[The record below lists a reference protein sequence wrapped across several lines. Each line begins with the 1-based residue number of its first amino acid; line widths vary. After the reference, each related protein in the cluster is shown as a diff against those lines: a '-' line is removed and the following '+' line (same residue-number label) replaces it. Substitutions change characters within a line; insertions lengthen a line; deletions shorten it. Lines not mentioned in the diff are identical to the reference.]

1 MTLALLTSIWIVKVG
16 WYNVILSIPTL
27 DASVD
32 ANLNNWFALLAVVFL
47 LGLRHGMDA
56 DHLATI
62 DGLTRFNA
70 HARPRVSRWSGFLFS
85 LGHGLVVIV
94 VAIVVGVFS
103 KHLTIPAW
111 IDGFGTWVSIVVL
124 LALGTVNLA
133 AVLRAPPQDV
143 VQPSGLKGRFLG
155 RLNQASRPW
164 LIVAVGALFALS
176 FDTISQTALF
186 SLAASNMS
194 GWIFSAVLGSTF
206 MIGMMLTDGLNGLW
220 VSRLLQRADR
230 RARIASRVLGL
241 SIALLSFV
249 VAILGIIEYLLP
261 NAAIWSGGNTV
272 YFGLSVVII
281 VLASYVTAV
290 RLTGGP
296 GVTD

>member
-1 MTLALLTSIWIVKVG
+1 LTLALLTSIWIVKVG